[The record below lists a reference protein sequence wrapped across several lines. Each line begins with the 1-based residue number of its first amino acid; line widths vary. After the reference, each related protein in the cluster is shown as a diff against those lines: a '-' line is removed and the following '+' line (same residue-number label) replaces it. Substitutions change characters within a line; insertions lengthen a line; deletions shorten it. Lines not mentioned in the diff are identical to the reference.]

1 MSSMTKEG
9 IIYARVSSHKQV
21 TDGNGLSSQIS
32 ACKAFAKK
40 KNIEVDND
48 DDIVDE
54 KEEED
59 HSHRIQLLH
68 HDSDI
73 ELEHE
78 VHV

>member
-1 MSSMTKEG
+1 MKSKILFSTGAFG
-9 IIYARVSSHKQV
+9 ILLMIAGQ
-21 TDGNGLSSQIS
+21 LS
-32 ACKAFAKK
+32 FAVNDTYVKLAV

-48 DDIVDE
+48 DDIVHE
-54 KEEED
+54 KEEDD